1 MAKALPAG
9 AQGAYL
15 LRQGRR
21 WISVAVRHGIV
32 MRRRIVLQSLV
43 SALGFGALFAAL
55 ALTGD
60 NDFLTQARWFFAAA
74 ALLPALAMT
83 WRAAAAYL
91 LIAAALAWI
100 VSFLNDG
107 KIALVEMP
115 LTWLDLQIAAFNPA
129 GFLNAVK
136 VSPALAYSTL
146 GGLIAAGLAAL
157 AWRLS
162 RLDRAQAR
170 ANLPA
175 RALAVL
181 LVGALAWTSVAQFAR
196 RLETAVQGHDYAEIA
211 NMPEGLVLISKLVG
225 PVPFL
230 ALTARYESHAGAPFR
245 QFAGSGALAAPAAG
259 DATSYLKP
267 AATPDKQPNIVVV
280 LMESTFDVSKVFQT
294 TPAVTSPLYPAAKAG
309 QLQGELGVHAIGG
322 GTWISE
328 FEAIT
333 GIPSR
338 LFGYAGY
345 YTHVELGPYVKGSL
359 ASYLGKRGYRTLALY
374 PVEGKFYNSRAAYGH
389 YGFDAFV
396 DGDDMQI
403 KEPWFVQDTDL
414 MEKYLGQI
422 AAADKSKPL
431 FSFMLT
437 MENHSPHPCPRYA
450 SEQEMPYRFV
460 GETNA
465 RGTCELNEYIARY
478 RSTEAAVAMLEQ
490 ALQAREKETGRPY
503 VLVVFG
509 DHQPNSFTGTGRMPM
524 WAPNDYS
531 ALRRA
536 PNDVTFY
543 QIRSSAPSP
552 FATKTLDASI
562 VMLPTLISAY
572 VAKDKRDMYLPGN
585 FAIQARCGERISL
598 PRLNKAYGRD
608 AAIPEGQANADP
620 KAVALS
626 QNCRSALIA
635 ARSDYLS
642 LIDIP

>member
-1 MAKALPAG
+1 
-9 AQGAYL
+9 
-15 LRQGRR
+15 
-21 WISVAVRHGIV
+21 
-32 MRRRIVLQSLV
+32 MRRRIAIQSLV
-43 SALGFGALFAAL
+43 STLGFGALLAAL

-60 NDFLTQARWFFAAA
+60 NSFLERARWFFAAA
-74 ALLPALAMT
+74 AALPALVMSR
-83 WRAAAAYL
+83 RAGLAYL
-91 LIAAALAWI
+91 LLAAALAWV

-107 KIALVEMP
+107 KIALTEMP
-115 LTWLDLQIAAFNPA
+115 LTWLDLQIAASNPA

-136 VSPALAYSTL
+136 VSPALAYSVL
-146 GGLIAAGLAAL
+146 AGLAIVLVA
-157 AWRLS
+157 AAGWRVL

-170 ANLPA
+170 ANAPA
-175 RALAVL
+175 RALAVTL
-181 LVGALAWTSVAQFAR
+181 AGALAWTSFAQFGR
-196 RLETAVQGHDYAEIA
+196 RLETAVQGHDHAEIA
-211 NMPEGLVLISKLVG
+211 NMPEGLVLISRLVG
-225 PVPFL
+225 AVPFL
-230 ALTARYESHAGAPFR
+230 ALTARYESHAPTPFR
-245 QFAGSGALAAPAAG
+245 QFAASGALAAPSLG
-259 DATSYLKP
+259 DATAYLAPSAPP
-267 AATPDKQPNIVVV
+267 ALQPNIVIV
-280 LMESTFDVSKVFQT
+280 LLESTFDISKVFPT
-294 TPAVTSPLYPAAKAG
+294 TPAVASPLFPASNAG

-359 ASYLGKRGYRTLALY
+359 ASYLGARGYRSLALY

-389 YGFDAFV
+389 YGFDRFV
-396 DGDDMQI
+396 DGDELEI
-403 KEPWFVQDTDL
+403 KEPWFAEDTDI
-414 MEKYLGQI
+414 MKRFLGKL
-422 AAADKSKPL
+422 AEADPSKPL

-437 MENHSPHPCPRYA
+437 MENHSPHPCPRFS
-450 SEQEMPYRFV
+450 SEKEMPYRFV

-503 VLVVFG
+503 VLAVFG

-524 WAPNDYS
+524 WSPNDYS

-552 FATKTLDASI
+552 FTTKRLDMSI

-585 FAIQARCGERISL
+585 FAIQARCGEKISL

-608 AAIPEGQANADP
+608 AAIPEGQANSDP
-620 KAVALS
+620 KAAALS
-626 QNCRSALIA
+626 QDCRSALIA
-635 ARSDYLS
+635 ARADYLS